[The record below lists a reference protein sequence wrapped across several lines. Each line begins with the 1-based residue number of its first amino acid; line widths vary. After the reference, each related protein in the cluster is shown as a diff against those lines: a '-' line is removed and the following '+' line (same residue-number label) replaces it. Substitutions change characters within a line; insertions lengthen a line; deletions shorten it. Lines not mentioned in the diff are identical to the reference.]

1 MRPLLLP
8 ALLLLA
14 LLLSAAACG
23 PLPRPFQQEDK
34 QALGLQAPSTRAPLR
49 VSAPDGD
56 PPGDPGR
63 FALLLAEH
71 LLELGV
77 AAEPDWF
84 TPPVESAPETRQLL
98 GEAELGLGAAGAE
111 RLAVAWRLRE
121 ADGRETPLAEA
132 EASLPAAGWQGGE
145 AEVLDSA
152 ARVSAATIA
161 RALGLAPSVSAE
173 PAAEAARR
181 LVVLPIEG
189 APGDGAESLE
199 RAIVRAL
206 GEQQVALAGLPQ
218 EHDLLLWCRVEV
230 DPPRGAHQAV
240 RIRWRIELAS
250 DFSELGTITQEN
262 LVPAGSLDRAWR
274 ETAPLIAQAAAGG
287 IVELLRQAE
296 IGPGPLP

>member
-1 MRPLLLP
+1 VRLLP
-8 ALLLLA
+8 PLLA
-14 LLLSAAACG
+14 LVLTAAACG
-23 PLPRPFQQEDK
+23 PLPRPFQEEDK
-34 QALGLQAPSTRAPLR
+34 QALDLQAPSTRAPLR
-49 VSAPDGD
+49 VFAPEGV
-56 PPGDPGR
+56 PPGDPDR
-63 FALLLAEH
+63 FALLLAER

-77 AAEPDWF
+77 AAEPHWF
-84 TPPVESAPETRQLL
+84 TPAVSAPLETRRLL
-98 GEAELGLGAAGAE
+98 GHAALEAGAEGAE

-121 ADGRETPLAEA
+121 PDGRETPLVEA
-132 EASLPAAGWQGGE
+132 EAALSPEGWAAGETDSLE
-145 AEVLDSA
+145 AA
-152 ARVSAATIA
+152 AQVSAATIA
-161 RALGLAPSVSAE
+161 RALGLAPPISEE
-173 PAAEAARR
+173 PLADAARRR

-199 RAIVRAL
+199 RSITRAL
-206 GEQQVALAGLPQ
+206 REQRVALAGLPQ

-240 RIRWRIELAS
+240 RIRWRVELAS

>member
-1 MRPLLLP
+1 MRLLP
-8 ALLLLA
+8 LLLA

-23 PLPRPFQQEDK
+23 PLPRPFQEEDK
-34 QALGLQAPSTRAPLR
+34 RLLELQAPSTRAPLR
-49 VSAPDGD
+49 VAAPEGV
-56 PPGDPGR
+56 PPGDPDR
-63 FALLLAEH
+63 FALLLSER

-77 AAEPDWF
+77 AAEPHWF
-84 TPPVESAPETRQLL
+84 TPAASAPLETRRLL
-98 GEAELGLGAAGAE
+98 GTAALEPGAEGAE
-111 RLAVAWRLRE
+111 RLSVAWRLRE
-121 ADGRETPLAEA
+121 PDGRESPLAEA
-132 EASLPAAGWQGGE
+132 EAALPPEGWRRGE
-145 AEVLDSA
+145 GETLEAA

-161 RALGLAPSVSAE
+161 RALGVTPPVSPGAPS
-173 PAAEAARR
+173 EAGRRR

-199 RAIVRAL
+199 RAIVQAL
-206 GEQQVALAGLPQ
+206 GERGLALAGLPQ

-230 DPPRGAHQAV
+230 DTPRGPHQAV
-240 RIRWRIELAS
+240 RIRWRVELAS

-287 IVELLRQAE
+287 IVDLLDQAG